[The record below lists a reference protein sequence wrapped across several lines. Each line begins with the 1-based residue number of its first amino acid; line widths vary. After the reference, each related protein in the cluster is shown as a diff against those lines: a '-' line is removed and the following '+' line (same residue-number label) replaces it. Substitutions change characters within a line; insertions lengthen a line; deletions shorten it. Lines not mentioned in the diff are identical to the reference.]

1 MTVRR
6 AFEKDIPAL
15 AAIEAA
21 WPGYPAWGEKGLREE
36 LANPSSV
43 TLVAELDGSGR
54 HLPRSVPGVLRPAG
68 APAGFINFWI
78 VRPEA
83 QINSLAVS
91 AAFLRRGAARA
102 LLGKCAEYARKSAC
116 ASITL
121 EVGENNAPARALYA
135 AAGFEVEGR
144 RPKFYNNAE
153 DALLMR
159 RALSP
164 GEKT

>member
-36 LANPSSV
+36 LAKPSSV
-43 TLVAELDGSGR
+43 TLVAEEN
-54 HLPRSVPGVLRPAG
+54 G
-68 APAGFINFWI
+68 AAAGFINFWI

-116 ASITL
+116 TSITL
-121 EVGENNAPARALYA
+121 EVNANNAPAVALYA
-135 AAGFEVEGR
+135 AEGFEVDGR

-159 RALSP
+159 RALPS

>member
-1 MTVRR
+1 MKVRR

-36 LANPSSV
+36 LAKPSSV
-43 TLVAELDGSGR
+43 TLVAELD
-54 HLPRSVPGVLRPAG
+54 G

-102 LLGKCAEYARKSAC
+102 LLNKCAEYARKSAC

-121 EVGENNAPARALYA
+121 EVGENNSPARALYA
-135 AAGFEVEGR
+135 AGGFEVEGR
-144 RPKFYNNAE
+144 RPRFYNNAE

-159 RALSP
+159 KALSSL
-164 GEKT
+164 EKR

>member
-15 AAIEAA
+15 AAIESA

-36 LANPSSV
+36 LAKPDSV
-43 TLVAELDGSGR
+43 TLVAEEN
-54 HLPRSVPGVLRPAG
+54 G
-68 APAGFINFWI
+68 AAAGFMNFWI
-78 VRPEA
+78 VRPET

-91 AAFLRRGAARA
+91 KDFLRRGAARA

-116 ASITL
+116 SSMTL
-121 EVGENNAPARALYA
+121 EVAEGNAAARALYGS
-135 AAGFEVEGR
+135 AGFAVEGR

-153 DALLMR
+153 DALLLR
-159 RALSP
+159 KALP
-164 GEKT
+164 AGEKT

>member
-36 LANPSSV
+36 LAKPSSV
-43 TLVAELDGSGR
+43 TLVAEEN
-54 HLPRSVPGVLRPAG
+54 G
-68 APAGFINFWI
+68 AAAGFINFWI

-91 AAFLRRGAARA
+91 SAFLRRGAARA

-116 ASITL
+116 TSITL
-121 EVGENNAPARALYA
+121 EVNANNAPAVALYA
-135 AAGFEVEGR
+135 AEGFEVDGR

-159 RALSP
+159 RALPS

>member
-21 WPGYPAWGEKGLREE
+21 WPGYPAWGERGLREE
-36 LANPSSV
+36 LAKPSSV
-43 TLVAELDGSGR
+43 TLVAEQD
-54 HLPRSVPGVLRPAG
+54 G

-78 VRPEA
+78 VRPEV
-83 QINSLAVS
+83 QINSLAVA

-102 LLGKCAEYARKSAC
+102 LIGKCAEYARKSAC
-116 ASITL
+116 TSITL
-121 EVGENNAPARALYA
+121 EVNANNAPAVALYA
-135 AAGFEVEGR
+135 AEGFEAEGR

-159 RALSP
+159 KTLPS

>member
-36 LANPSSV
+36 LAKPSSV
-43 TLVAELDGSGR
+43 TLVAEEE
-54 HLPRSVPGVLRPAG
+54 G

-78 VRPEA
+78 VRPET

-91 AAFLRRGAARA
+91 SAFLRRGAARA
-102 LLGKCAEYARKSAC
+102 LLNKCAEYARKSAC
-116 ASITL
+116 TSITL
-121 EVGENNAPARALYA
+121 EVGAGNAPAIALYSA
-135 AAGFEVEGR
+135 EGFAVEGR

-159 RALSP
+159 RPLAS